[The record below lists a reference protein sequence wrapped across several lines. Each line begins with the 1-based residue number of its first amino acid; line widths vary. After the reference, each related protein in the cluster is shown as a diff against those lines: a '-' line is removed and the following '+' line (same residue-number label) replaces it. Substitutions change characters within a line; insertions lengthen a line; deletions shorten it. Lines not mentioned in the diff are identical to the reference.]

1 MELDGAGQL
10 EGRAVVRPLLTD
22 LYQATMAL
30 GYWRAGRACD
40 AAEFELFFRHCPF
53 GGSFALAAGLRD
65 CMCFL
70 RSFRLQDADVQFL
83 ASVLPPDTDP
93 AFFDHLRTLDCSGV
107 TVRALPEGSL
117 AFPGVPLLQVSGPL
131 LLVQLLE
138 TPLLCLVSYASL
150 VATNAARLRLI
161 AGPDKKL
168 LEMGLRRAQGPDGG
182 FTASIYSYLGG
193 FNSSSNTLAGQL
205 RGVPVAGTLA
215 HSFVTSFSGSEV
227 PPDPMLAPASS
238 KGPTVDLTASVNLW
252 LNRVCIFLGLEVQE
266 PHPGERAAFVA
277 YALAFPRAFQGL
289 LDSYSVR
296 RSGLPN
302 FLAVALA
309 LGELGYRAVGV
320 RLDSGDLLQQAQEI
334 RGIFRTVGAQFQVPW
349 LESVP
354 IAVSNN
360 IDEKELARLAQ
371 KGSEVN
377 IIGIGTSVVTC
388 PKQPSL
394 GCVYKLARMGQLCE
408 PLPSLHESR
417 TFAQQSLNRLNP
429 VHKQLQSPAVYPV
442 ALSEKLRALVDTDSL
457 PVHSLVRG
465 LLAQVPSLAE
475 GRPRRAALRV
485 LSALALDHAQD
496 VVCALLPSSL
506 PPDRAAA
513 ELWRSLSRNQRVNG
527 QVLVQLLWALK
538 GSAGPEPGALAA
550 TRALGEMLAVSGCVG
565 ATRGFYPHLLLALV
579 TQLHELAQ
587 GVRSPDSPKVWEPF
601 HRGPPHSHA
610 SCTVEALKALL
621 TGDGGRM
628 VVTCMEQAGGW
639 RRLVGAQTH
648 LEGVLLLASAM
659 VAHAD
664 HHLRGLFA
672 DLLPRLR
679 SANDPQRLTAMAFFT
694 GLLQSRPTARL
705 LREEVI
711 LERLRTWQG
720 DPEPTVRWLGLLGL
734 GHLAMN
740 RGKIR
745 HVNTLLPVL
754 LRALGEGDARLVD
767 AALGALRRLLQ
778 QPGAP
783 VRLLSS
789 ELRPRLLPLLDDMPN
804 AVRASAVGLLGTLV
818 RRGQRGLR
826 LGLRG
831 PLRKLVLQ
839 SLVPL
844 LLRLHDA
851 SRDTAESSEWTLA
864 RCDQALRWGLLE
876 EMVTVAHYDSPEALS
891 RVCHRLVQRYPSH
904 VKHFLSQTQGYLR
917 SPQDTLRRAATVL
930 IGFLVYHASPS
941 GVSQDLLDSLFQD
954 LGRLQ
959 GDPEST
965 VSAAAHVSA
974 QQVAMLAQARVRP
987 RRPTLL
993 RFIRHHSYPTRPHPL
1008 YDDSPFLR
1016 RSLAGRWS
1024 CPEPR

>member
-1 MELDGAGQL
+1 MAGGVWGRGRDGPVGS
-10 EGRAVVRPLLTD
+10 LT
-22 LYQATMAL
+22 LT
-30 GYWRAGRACD
+30 
-40 AAEFELFFRHCPF
+40 
-53 GGSFALAAGLRD
+53 ALAEGIRANQGQPVGP
-65 CMCFL
+65 
-70 RSFRLQDADVQFL
+70 SSTGPQAE
-83 ASVLPPDTDP
+83 
-93 AFFDHLRTLDCSGV
+93 HLELGPEAEIHPRTLTPASEAQLGNEVVAPTAGSGNCSPHNA
-107 TVRALPEGSL
+107 REPAPER
-117 AFPGVPLLQVSGPL
+117 FYQVS
-131 LLVQLLE
+131 Q
-138 TPLLCLVSYASL
+138 
-150 VATNAARLRLI
+150 
-161 AGPDKKL
+161 
-168 LEMGLRRAQGPDGG
+168 
-182 FTASIYSYLGG
+182 YSWEE
-193 FNSSSNTLAGQL
+193 
-205 RGVPVAGTLA
+205 GTLA
-215 HSFVTSFSGSEV
+215 
-227 PPDPMLAPASS
+227 D
-238 KGPTVDLTASVNLW
+238 
-252 LNRVCIFLGLEVQE
+252 
-266 PHPGERAAFVA
+266 
-277 YALAFPRAFQGL
+277 
-289 LDSYSVR
+289 
-296 RSGLPN
+296 
-302 FLAVALA
+302 LAVYTAACLEDAGYAGTQATALTLSSA
-309 LGELGYRAVGV
+309 LEARGQ
-320 RLDSGDLLQQAQEI
+320 RLEDQ
-334 RGIFRTVGAQFQVPW
+334 
-349 LESVP
+349 
-354 IAVSNN
+354 
-360 IDEKELARLAQ
+360 
-371 KGSEVN
+371 
-377 IIGIGTSVVTC
+377 
-388 PKQPSL
+388 
-394 GCVYKLARMGQLCE
+394 
-408 PLPSLHESR
+408 
-417 TFAQQSLNRLNP
+417 
-429 VHKQLQSPAVYPV
+429 
-442 ALSEKLRALVDTDSL
+442 
-457 PVHSLVRG
+457 VHSLVRG

-485 LSALALDHAQD
+485 LSALALEHAQD

-538 GSAGPEPGALAA
+538 GTAGPEPEALAA

-587 GVRSPDSPKVWEPF
+587 GVHSPESPKVWEPSR
-601 HRGPPHSHA
+601 RGPPHSHA

-621 TGDGGRM
+621 SGDGGRM

-639 RRLVGAQTH
+639 RRLVGAHTH

-659 VAHAD
+659 VTHAD

-679 SANDPQRLTAMAFFT
+679 SANNQQRLTAMAFFT
-694 GLLQSRPTARL
+694 GLLQSQPTARL

-754 LRALGEGDARLVD
+754 LRALGEGDARLVG
-767 AALGALRRLLQ
+767 AALGALRRILL

-789 ELRPRLLPLLDDMPN
+789 ELRPRLPPLLDD
-804 AVRASAVGLLGTLV
+804 ARDSVRASAVGLLGTLV

-844 LLRLHDA
+844 LLRLHDSSQDA
-851 SRDTAESSEWTLA
+851 AESSEWTLA
-864 RCDQALRWGLLE
+864 RCDRALRWGLLE

-891 RVCHRLVQRYPSH
+891 RVCHCLVQRYPSH
-904 VKHFLSQTQGYLR
+904 VQYFLSQTQGYLR
-917 SPQDTLRRAATVL
+917 SPQDALRRAATVL
-930 IGFLVYHASPS
+930 IGFLVYHASPN

-954 LGRLQ
+954 LGQLQ
-959 GDPEST
+959 GDPESS
-965 VSAAAHVSA
+965 VSSAARVSA
-974 QQVAMLAQARVRP
+974 QQVALLAQAQVQTRRP
-987 RRPTLL
+987 RLF

>member
-1 MELDGAGQL
+1 MAGGVWGRGRDGPVGS
-10 EGRAVVRPLLTD
+10 LT
-22 LYQATMAL
+22 LT
-30 GYWRAGRACD
+30 
-40 AAEFELFFRHCPF
+40 
-53 GGSFALAAGLRD
+53 ALAEGIRANQGQPVGPSSTGPQAEPLEVVPETETYIQT
-65 CMCFL
+65 L
-70 RSFRLQDADVQFL
+70 TPASEAQPGNEVQ
-83 ASVLPPDTDP
+83 P
-93 AFFDHLRTLDCSGV
+93 H
-107 TVRALPEGSL
+107 
-117 AFPGVPLLQVSGPL
+117 
-131 LLVQLLE
+131 
-138 TPLLCLVSYASL
+138 
-150 VATNAARLRLI
+150 
-161 AGPDKKL
+161 
-168 LEMGLRRAQGPDGG
+168 
-182 FTASIYSYLGG
+182 TA
-193 FNSSSNTLAGQL
+193 
-205 RGVPVAGTLA
+205 
-215 HSFVTSFSGSEV
+215 GSENCS
-227 PPDPMLAPASS
+227 PQD
-238 KGPTVDLTASVNLW
+238 
-252 LNRVCIFLGLEVQE
+252 VQE
-266 PHPGERAAFVA
+266 PGPERPYQASQ
-277 YALAFPRAFQGL
+277 YSWEEGALA
-289 LDSYSVR
+289 D
-296 RSGLPN
+296 
-302 FLAVALA
+302 LA
-309 LGELGYRAVGV
+309 LYTAACLEEAGYAGTQATALTLSSALEAQGQ
-320 RLDSGDLLQQAQEI
+320 RLEDQ
-334 RGIFRTVGAQFQVPW
+334 
-349 LESVP
+349 
-354 IAVSNN
+354 
-360 IDEKELARLAQ
+360 
-371 KGSEVN
+371 
-377 IIGIGTSVVTC
+377 
-388 PKQPSL
+388 
-394 GCVYKLARMGQLCE
+394 
-408 PLPSLHESR
+408 
-417 TFAQQSLNRLNP
+417 
-429 VHKQLQSPAVYPV
+429 
-442 ALSEKLRALVDTDSL
+442 
-457 PVHSLVRG
+457 VHSLVRG

-485 LSALALDHAQD
+485 LSALALEHAQD

-538 GSAGPEPGALAA
+538 GAAGPEPGALAA

-587 GVRSPDSPKVWEPF
+587 GVHSPESPKVWEAS

-639 RRLVGAQTH
+639 RRLVGAHTH

-679 SANDPQRLTAMAFFT
+679 STNEPHRLTAMAFFT

-705 LREEVI
+705 LREDVI
-711 LERLRTWQG
+711 LERLRTWQC

-754 LRALGEGDARLVD
+754 LRALGEGDARLVG
-767 AALGALRRLLQ
+767 AALGALRRLLL

-789 ELRPRLLPLLDDMPN
+789 ELRPRLPPLLDD
-804 AVRASAVGLLGTLV
+804 ARDSVRASAVGLLGTLV

-844 LLRLHDA
+844 LLRLHDSSQDA
-851 SRDTAESSEWTLA
+851 AESSEWTLA

-917 SPQDTLRRAATVL
+917 SPQDPLRRAATVL

-954 LGRLQ
+954 LGQLQ
-959 GDPEST
+959 GDPESA

-974 QQVAMLAQARVRP
+974 QQVALLARAQVRP
-987 RRPTLL
+987 HRPSLF
-993 RFIRHHSYPTRPHPL
+993 RFIRQHSYPARPHPL

-1016 RSLAGRWS
+1016 RSRASQWN

>member
-1 MELDGAGQL
+1 MAGGVWGRGRDGPVGS
-10 EGRAVVRPLLTD
+10 LT
-22 LYQATMAL
+22 LT
-30 GYWRAGRACD
+30 
-40 AAEFELFFRHCPF
+40 
-53 GGSFALAAGLRD
+53 ALAEGIRANQGQPGGP
-65 CMCFL
+65 
-70 RSFRLQDADVQFL
+70 SSTGPQAE
-83 ASVLPPDTDP
+83 PPELGPETEIYP
-93 AFFDHLRTLDCSGV
+93 QTL
-107 TVRALPEGSL
+107 TL
-117 AFPGVPLLQVSGPL
+117 AFEAQPGH
-131 LLVQLLE
+131 E
-138 TPLLCLVSYASL
+138 
-150 VATNAARLRLI
+150 VAAPAA
-161 AGPDKKL
+161 GS
-168 LEMGLRRAQGPDGG
+168 E
-182 FTASIYSYLGG
+182 
-193 FNSSSNTLAGQL
+193 NSSPHDAQEPAPERPYPASQYSWEE
-205 RGVPVAGTLA
+205 GTLA
-215 HSFVTSFSGSEV
+215 
-227 PPDPMLAPASS
+227 D
-238 KGPTVDLTASVNLW
+238 
-252 LNRVCIFLGLEVQE
+252 
-266 PHPGERAAFVA
+266 
-277 YALAFPRAFQGL
+277 
-289 LDSYSVR
+289 
-296 RSGLPN
+296 
-302 FLAVALA
+302 LA
-309 LGELGYRAVGV
+309 LYTAACLEEAGYAGTQATALTLSSALEARGQ
-320 RLDSGDLLQQAQEI
+320 RLEE
-334 RGIFRTVGAQFQVPW
+334 QVH
-349 LESVP
+349 
-354 IAVSNN
+354 
-360 IDEKELARLAQ
+360 
-371 KGSEVN
+371 G
-377 IIGIGTSVVTC
+377 
-388 PKQPSL
+388 
-394 GCVYKLARMGQLCE
+394 
-408 PLPSLHESR
+408 
-417 TFAQQSLNRLNP
+417 
-429 VHKQLQSPAVYPV
+429 
-442 ALSEKLRALVDTDSL
+442 
-457 PVHSLVRG
+457 LVRG

-485 LSALALDHAQD
+485 LSALALEHAQD

-538 GSAGPEPGALAA
+538 GAAGPEPEALAA

-639 RRLVGAQTH
+639 RRLVGAHTH

-679 SANDPQRLTAMAFFT
+679 SSNDPQRLTAMAFFT

-754 LRALGEGDARLVD
+754 LRALGEGDARLVG
-767 AALGALRRLLQ
+767 AALGALRKLLL

-789 ELRPRLLPLLDDMPN
+789 ELRPRLPPLLDD
-804 AVRASAVGLLGTLV
+804 ARDSVRASAVGLLGTLV

-844 LLRLHDA
+844 LLRLHDS
-851 SRDTAESSEWTLA
+851 SRDAAESSEWTLA

-954 LGRLQ
+954 LGQLQ
-959 GDPEST
+959 GDPESA

-974 QQVAMLAQARVRP
+974 QQVALLARAQVRP
-987 RRPTLL
+987 RRSSLL
-993 RFIRHHSYPTRPHPL
+993 RFIRRRSHPTRPHPL

-1024 CPEPR
+1024 CPEAR